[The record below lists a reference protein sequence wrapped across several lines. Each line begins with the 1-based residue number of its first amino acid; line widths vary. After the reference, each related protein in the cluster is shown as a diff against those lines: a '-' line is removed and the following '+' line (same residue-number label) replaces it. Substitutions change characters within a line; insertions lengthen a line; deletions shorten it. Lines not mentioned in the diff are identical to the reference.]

1 MAAPPGRGGG
11 RCLVLGA
18 GAQGLACAF
27 RLWEQGWE
35 VTILARDWLEGT
47 TSSGAGAIWEYPP
60 FHIEPQ
66 EAARQ
71 WVLSSHGP
79 FQAIAGLSTPSSPSG
94 ARVRRAYYVC
104 RDRARA
110 ADAYAAVASE
120 PFLKAREGLPPS
132 GLVRPGTFSCG
143 FSLEA
148 PVICMKLYLPWL
160 TNAVGQLA
168 GVRFVQAAVLDT
180 SDVHRWKRA
189 EGAQLVVN
197 CLGLGSCRVF
207 EDPAVHGVRGDLVYV
222 AAPGVEDSFD
232 AALVSDEDHP
242 DGLTYMVAQG
252 NGIMALAGAAEK
264 VGELEGPVRPPQEQL
279 DSILKR
285 NVESFPCLG
294 PSPVVMGDWSGL
306 RPQREGGVRLELAH
320 DATVGPVIHDYGHG
334 GSGVVTSWGC
344 AADVAKMAS
353 EFAASAGLALR
364 ARSLPPSLL
373 ALSAAGAPSRL

>member
-222 AAPGVEDSFD
+222 AAPG
-232 AALVSDEDHP
+232 
-242 DGLTYMVAQG
+242 
-252 NGIMALAGAAEK
+252 
-264 VGELEGPVRPPQEQL
+264 PVRPPQEQL